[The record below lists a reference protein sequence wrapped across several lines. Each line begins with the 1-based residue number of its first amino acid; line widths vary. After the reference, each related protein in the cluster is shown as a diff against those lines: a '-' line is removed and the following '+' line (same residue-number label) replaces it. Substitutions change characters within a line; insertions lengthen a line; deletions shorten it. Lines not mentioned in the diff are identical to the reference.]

1 MPASITHLNL
11 IQSQPDR
18 PSRTPCHRKHQLTRN
33 HLELEKYTPGIL
45 IINHFSIS
53 INVCMDMNEWI
64 NDVFLYSTLLCI
76 AVHPK
81 CFTIIWGG
89 GALLN
94 HHLDD
99 VTAATGQRRQA
110 GHQTPATGG
119 EEREWWSQSSG
130 WRLLGSHNG
139 QGPVAGIWPGHRGYT
154 PTLLFT
160 RSPMWFL
167 MTTESQDLGLTSHPK
182 DSAFSSIV
190 SPSLYWSIRT
200 HTPQGMPPC
209 WSH

>member
-33 HLELEKYTPGIL
+33 HLELETYTAGVL

-76 AVHPK
+76 AVYPK

-89 GALLN
+89 GGGGLSSTTTWMMRRL
-94 HHLDD
+94 
-99 VTAATGQRRQA
+99 TGQRRQG
-110 GHQTPATGG
+110 GHHTPATGG
-119 EEREWWSQSSG
+119 EERGWWSQSSEWG
-130 WRLLGSHNG
+130 LLGSHNW
-139 QGPVAGIWPGHRGYT
+139 QGPVAGIWPGYRGYI

-160 RSPMWFL
+160 RSPMRFL
-167 MTTESQDLGLTSHPK
+167 MTTDSQDLGLTSHPK
-182 DSAFSSIV
+182 DRAFWQYSVPVTI
-190 SPSLYWSIRT
+190 LRR
-200 HTPQGMPPC
+200 
-209 WSH
+209 